1 MPHATCVIC
10 DAVFECEKPWSAKYC
25 SPTCKTRSRVKRRA
39 CAHCGGI
46 FDAIRANSYLRR
58 KTGDEYI
65 RTCSKQCAQLHRA
78 AQLPARPPTCP
89 IFKLRVHGCLSCDV
103 PITGTRKWCSSC
115 YRTKDRLRL
124 KAYNESVRAEPVS
137 RSVRCRRCGSEFSTT
152 WEAKLYCSRAC
163 RKGADRDRRRML
175 KRNAYV
181 EDVWRSKVYERD
193 GWKCQLCGKALKRDA
208 VVPHPKAPTLD
219 HIIPLS
225 KGGTHEYANVQA
237 AHFICNSIKSDGG
250 TDQLRLAV

>member
-1 MPHATCVIC
+1 
-10 DAVFECEKPWSAKYC
+10 
-25 SPTCKTRSRVKRRA
+25 
-39 CAHCGGI
+39 
-46 FDAIRANSYLRR
+46 
-58 KTGDEYI
+58 
-65 RTCSKQCAQLHRA
+65 
-78 AQLPARPPTCP
+78 
-89 IFKLRVHGCLSCDV
+89 
-103 PITGTRKWCSSC
+103 
-115 YRTKDRLRL
+115 
-124 KAYNESVRAEPVS
+124 
-137 RSVRCRRCGSEFSTT
+137 
-152 WEAKLYCSRAC
+152 
-163 RKGADRDRRRML
+163 ML